1 MGHAPAAELES
12 ALADTVNAW
21 WRQHLF
27 HGGPRRPH
35 TTADA
40 RAVAASMASL
50 PVRQRND
57 AAAHFAQ
64 SGFPTDLLPARVPE
78 RRVLECEWITEK
90 VGDEARPVVLHAYD
104 IGDDW
109 NGWAEPLFTAE
120 PLRAFM
126 AAERRAMPEDEADPD
141 DVARGTVYIIYEKKG
156 EPGAFY
162 MTADREAEA
171 FEDRFAVLT
180 PSAYTLPGGTALYDA
195 SGSGYTWSW
204 A

>member
-120 PLRAFM
+120 QSARLHGGRAP
-126 AAERRAMPEDEADPD
+126 RH
-141 DVARGTVYIIYEKKG
+141 ARGRG
-156 EPGAFY
+156 GPG
-162 MTADREAEA
+162 RCGPWH
-171 FEDRFAVLT
+171 RLHH
-180 PSAYTLPGGTALYDA
+180 L
-195 SGSGYTWSW
+195 
-204 A
+204 